1 MILQPRRRWKE
12 RSIINTEREGKNF
25 LLFLLIIKVERY
37 CRDIL
42 QYLLQTKVNCAIYH
56 SSVLFRVFTAGGR
69 IQLSGGQT
77 NIFLRDELP

>member
-1 MILQPRRRWKE
+1 ME
-12 RSIINTEREGKNF
+12 RKKHNKYRKRGKKF
-25 LLFLLIIKVERY
+25 SLFLLIIKVERY

-56 SSVLFRVFTAGGR
+56 SSVLLRVFTAGGR